1 MIFIFCKGS
10 DKELQAIPP
19 VFPLA
24 IVYVAECGA
33 KMWTVYELDDL
44 YTKKFNFNLLRLQ
57 EFVNLTFKRA

>member
-1 MIFIFCKGS
+1 M
-10 DKELQAIPP
+10 
-19 VFPLA
+19 FPLA